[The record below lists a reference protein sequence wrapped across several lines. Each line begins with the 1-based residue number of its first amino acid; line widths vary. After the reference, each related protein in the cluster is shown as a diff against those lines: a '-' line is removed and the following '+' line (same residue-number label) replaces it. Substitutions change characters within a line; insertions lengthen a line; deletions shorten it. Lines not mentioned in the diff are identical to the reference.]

1 MTKMRFKFKRLQKI
15 FLYNHCIMHLTKD
28 RPGMNYWYCRVR
40 CNCSYVNKGGDIT
53 RDFAN
58 IAPYFKYMGV
68 LAIYHNMALTLLRN
82 EVREIDDRE
91 NYFWGDKREKSNKK
105 RRLKNEN
112 IRNSRIKYL

>member
-1 MTKMRFKFKRLQKI
+1 
-15 FLYNHCIMHLTKD
+15 
-28 RPGMNYWYCRVR
+28 
-40 CNCSYVNKGGDIT
+40 
-53 RDFAN
+53 
-58 IAPYFKYMGV
+58 MGV

-91 NYFWGDKREKSNKK
+91 NHFWGDKREKSNKK